1 MAADA
6 TMGSMGGTLLA
17 SPLRRALAEHA
28 RAAWPEEACG
38 LLVGVGGV
46 PREAVRLTNCAS
58 DALRRYALDPL
69 EYMRVERT
77 AERRGLGVVGVWHS
91 HPDGGAEPSETDRR
105 AAWPGWLY
113 VIISLPGDGS
123 SCIRAW
129 RLVANEFV
137 EEELHAE
144 SS

>member
-1 MAADA
+1 
-6 TMGSMGGTLLA
+6 MGDMGETLLA
-17 SPLRRALAEHA
+17 SPLRRALVEHA
-28 RAAWPEEACG
+28 RDTWPEEACG
-38 LLVGVGGV
+38 LLVGVGGA

-58 DALRRYALDPL
+58 DPLRRYALDPL
-69 EYMRVERT
+69 EYMRVEHA

-113 VIISLPGDGS
+113 IIVGLQGDGPHR
-123 SCIRAW
+123 IRGW

-144 SS
+144 QS

>member
-1 MAADA
+1 
-6 TMGSMGGTLLA
+6 MGHMGETLLA
-17 SPLRRALAEHA
+17 SPLRRILAEHA
-28 RAAWPEEACG
+28 RDTWPEEACG
-38 LLVGVGGV
+38 LLVGAGGA
-46 PREAVRLTNCAS
+46 PREVVGLTNYAS
-58 DALRRYALDPL
+58 DPLRRYALDPL
-69 EYMRVERT
+69 EYMRVEHA

-113 VIISLPGDGS
+113 VIVGLQGDS
-123 SCIRAW
+123 PCCIRGW

-144 SS
+144 QS